1 MLEMGFHNEGV
12 WLQNLLEQ
20 KVENISQVLDAIP
33 TRANTTP
40 DGSFMA

>member
-1 MLEMGFHNEGV
+1 MLEMGFHNEGG

-20 KVENISQVLDAIP
+20 KVGNISQVFDAIP

-40 DGSFMA
+40 DGGFMA